1 MVYNVFSIP
10 VVYKYKAHFWSE
22 ASVLHLFLLGLN
34 IVLPVVF
41 LYETKD
47 MWKKFDVYR
56 ESPSIEFQ
64 YRYLVLFESHH
75 SNPLS
80 CDSFNTG
87 RYCQEFQV
95 HESDLD
101 RDDRADTLTVKIRT
115 VLPASEPIYA
125 VHVFLPIE
133 YKITTVC
140 WFQMEGLIMTS
151 YTSFHPGSALE
162 VFADLELHQKTP
174 LPCTE
179 RDLTYNSSLL
189 NENSKNELPKLLSEY
204 SERNVITRFANEQ
217 FIWTK
222 TSHNTNN
229 SGFTSFTINMNLR
242 YPQHEILY
250 KTTFWQM
257 IKWFLVQYLP
267 VAAILFLICK
277 RIRKFV
283 FTNNVISTVQMI
295 HSSKY

>member
-1 MVYNVFSIP
+1 
-10 VVYKYKAHFWSE
+10 
-22 ASVLHLFLLGLN
+22 
-34 IVLPVVF
+34 
-41 LYETKD
+41 

-133 YKITTVC
+133 YKITVSKSAPSAQIRCSVSNRAHSNRVCYGLTV
-140 WFQMEGLIMTS
+140 
-151 YTSFHPGSALE
+151 
-162 VFADLELHQKTP
+162 ELK
-174 LPCTE
+174 
-179 RDLTYNSSLL
+179 
-189 NENSKNELPKLLSEY
+189 
-204 SERNVITRFANEQ
+204 
-217 FIWTK
+217 
-222 TSHNTNN
+222 
-229 SGFTSFTINMNLR
+229 
-242 YPQHEILY
+242 
-250 KTTFWQM
+250 
-257 IKWFLVQYLP
+257 
-267 VAAILFLICK
+267 
-277 RIRKFV
+277 
-283 FTNNVISTVQMI
+283 
-295 HSSKY
+295 